1 MGLWDHGN
9 LQGWLFWNPRRSIRR
24 PRFGL
29 MGCSDLSDITYFGKL
44 WFCCTVVW
52 QSTVTGNMRLEGTMG
67 HSWVQTGKLDL
78 VSVSDHHA
86 AKIKKVAT
94 LKQQVVLLCNW
105 VSREP
110 SDGSNFSPLVFPD
123 LSKNRL
129 CELPEELCQ
138 FISLETLSL
147 YHNGMRSLSS
157 SLGNLQAL
165 TYLNLR

>member
-1 MGLWDHGN
+1 MSSVETPMDQSNVW
-9 LQGWLFWNPRRSIRR
+9 S
-24 PRFGL
+24 
-29 MGCSDLSDITYFGKL
+29 
-44 WFCCTVVW
+44 FC
-52 QSTVTGNMRLEGTMG
+52 M
-67 HSWVQTGKLDL
+67 
-78 VSVSDHHA
+78 
-86 AKIKKVAT
+86 
-94 LKQQVVLLCNW
+94 
-105 VSREP
+105 
-110 SDGSNFSPLVFPD
+110 FSD